1 MIGSKL
7 GHFFDKPLTPFVK
20 NIPLNPNVL
29 TVAGF
34 VVTITAAF
42 VLPYNIR
49 LGGLLILAGGLFD
62 MLDGIAARVNNKATR
77 FGAFLDSVLDR
88 YSDAFLFLSVAWYL
102 ASRGEHTGAFLSLGT
117 LVGAFL
123 ISYARAR
130 AEGLGQECKTGIME
144 RPERIILLIFAA
156 LTGWFVPVL
165 LVMFVL
171 THVTV
176 LQRIYHVWKVMKV
189 KI

>member
-1 MIGSKL
+1 MIGVKL
-7 GHFFDKPLTPFVK
+7 GHFLDAPFSPILK
-20 NIPLNPNVL
+20 RIRIHPNI
-29 TVAGF
+29 F
-34 VVTITAAF
+34 TITGFIITAIAAL
-42 VLPYNIR
+42 VIPYNIK
-49 LGGLLILAGGLFD
+49 LGGLLVLIGGLFD
-62 MLDGIAARVNNKATR
+62 MLDGISARVNNKVTK

-102 ASRGEHTGAFLSLGT
+102 ASKGEHNAAFLSLGT

-144 RPERIILLIFAA
+144 RPERIILLILA
-156 LTGWFVPVL
+156 TMTDWFVPVL

-176 LQRIYHVWKVMKV
+176 LQRIYYVWKKMRKS
-189 KI
+189 